1 MTIPPW
7 SANAAANAVASAS
20 VASLSPKELSE
31 AASARVFS
39 PLKKYAPG
47 RVPRSRS
54 SRSGVTPSAISQKR
68 DSRTSPAAPWRV
80 TKKSRMGSRSHSNTA
95 HRYAFA
101 SNRAR
106 SEARRFCSDAVSR
119 AARAASMTSKIDPAG
134 AGAIVSGAAGSRAF
148 ASRFFGFDGFAR
160 GGAETETTRRLG
172 FDGFDGFDAFG
183 SGFGSRFGRFGR
195 FGFGSG
201 FLSPERR
208 VPERLERF
216 VESLFSSSPVKT
228 RGFFAAGAGGSGGS
242 LSLGSG
248 AAVGPGSTT
257 P

>member
-7 SANAAANAVASAS
+7 SANAVANAVASAS

-119 AARAASMTSKIDPAG
+119 AARAASFRRVILDRFRSSVRSARRR
-134 AGAIVSGAAGSRAF
+134 AVCSRAR
-148 ASRFFGFDGFAR
+148 ARCRFPLVVSAR
-160 GGAETETTRRLG
+160 APRVRR
-172 FDGFDGFDAFG
+172 
-183 SGFGSRFGRFGR
+183 GR
-195 FGFGSG
+195 
-201 FLSPERR
+201 
-208 VPERLERF
+208 
-216 VESLFSSSPVKT
+216 
-228 RGFFAAGAGGSGGS
+228 
-242 LSLGSG
+242 
-248 AAVGPGSTT
+248 
-257 P
+257 